1 MICFELY
8 HYNDLHTCQIL
19 RLHIEHVDGNSFC
32 LFLFLDTGRLRPEL
46 VSKGFWRFVPKGSNW
61 TRATLS
67 ALLFCTMFAGA
78 SVALLCFL
86 WVAGVGGEWM
96 EIDGWT
102 YILPKAFL
110 CSVECVLV
118 FTVSY
123 VVALSRCARSQRNA
137 TLQRLRD
144 GAVLCTKI
152 INWLQMLMAGKQ
164 WKIKKKKKKKEE

>member
-1 MICFELY
+1 MLVLFFLLKNCSSIICFELY
-8 HYNDLHTCQIL
+8 HYNDLHICQIL

-32 LFLFLDTGRLRPEL
+32 FFLFLDTGRLRPEL

-78 SVALLCFL
+78 SVALLCLL

-102 YILPKAFL
+102 YILPKALHFGPPVGKKIL
-110 CSVECVLV
+110 YM
-118 FTVSY
+118 Y
-123 VVALSRCARSQRNA
+123 VRNR
-137 TLQRLRD
+137 THGYPNNIPSKVIYTYD
-144 GAVLCTKI
+144 MYT
-152 INWLQMLMAGKQ
+152 
-164 WKIKKKKKKKEE
+164 